1 MLILRCGGFGIAFPF
16 GQRPLV
22 PPNHKPNTQRNGDG
36 FSNPP
41 NLEPNIQRNGYDDI
55 IRGTLRYYPAKNINT
70 LLNKDYKIWFVCT
83 FLLNNYYSNILNYDN
98 KKFWQDIALV
108 ISIVFYVAFM
118 YYGHNTM
125 VLCC

>member
-1 MLILRCGGFGIAFPF
+1 MVVSLALRFPTE
-16 GQRPLV
+16 GYV
-22 PPNHKPNTQRNGDG
+22 
-36 FSNPP
+36 
-41 NLEPNIQRNGYDDI
+41 LEQEY
-55 IRGTLRYYPAKNINT
+55 
-70 LLNKDYKIWFVCT
+70 LNKGYKIWFACT